1 MLSTNFDEIF
11 LILTAYIFMKLLPNI
26 FLALPVIPIQIL
38 WLNIATDGL
47 PAMVLGL
54 TPTDPDVMQEKPRVG
69 FTLLPEIKGPVLLLG
84 IYTSITDIAL
94 YLLLWGVLIPGWA
107 QAGID
112 PNLGTGIQYLTLGSP
127 QNLYA
132 ISLTQTIIFTNLVVC
147 ELLFVYTCTSNIKPF
162 YLFPNKHLFW
172 ATGLSLGLQLLI
184 LYTPMGLAFHVVPLF
199 HPYYWITLIIA
210 AFSVSVVDEL
220 RKWRIRKKR
229 GMRILRKS

>member
-1 MLSTNFDEIF
+1 
-11 LILTAYIFMKLLPNI
+11 
-26 FLALPVIPIQIL
+26 
-38 WLNIATDGL
+38 
-47 PAMVLGL
+47 AMVLGL
-54 TPTDPDVMQEKPRVG
+54 TPTDPDVMQEKPRKG

-112 PNLGTGIQYLTLGSP
+112 PQLTMAYSTIGTEAYY
-127 QNLYA
+127 YA
-132 ISLTQTIIFTNLVVC
+132 ISLTQTIIFTNLVIC

-172 ATGLSLGLQLLI
+172 ATGLSLALQLLI
-184 LYTPMGLAFHVVPLF
+184 LYTPMGLAFRVVPLT
-199 HPYYWITLIIA
+199 HVYYWLTLFIA

>member
-1 MLSTNFDEIF
+1 
-11 LILTAYIFMKLLPNI
+11 MKLLPNI

-112 PNLGTGIQYLTLGSP
+112 PRLGVDFITAGTPS
-127 QNLYA
+127 NLYA
-132 ISLTQTIIFTNLVVC
+132 ISLTQSIIFTNLVVC

-162 YLFPNKHLFW
+162 YLFPNKYLFW

-229 GMRILRKS
+229 GMRILRKSKEQRF